1 MSRNEMIVLLI
12 KHSLAQALTEAN
24 GAWVRQIFEQ
34 GFVGF
39 GNMKTEQLEREMH
52 LRGLMEL
59 HDYEDEYEETDDVEL
74 MIMLSGMV
82 ADQSF
87 RVM

>member
-1 MSRNEMIVLLI
+1 
-12 KHSLAQALTEAN
+12 
-24 GAWVRQIFEQ
+24 
-34 GFVGF
+34 
-39 GNMKTEQLEREMH
+39 MKTEQLEREMH